1 MSHGVRVAAIRD
13 LDNVGGVFK
22 RFVGFRDFV
31 FRGNV
36 VDLAVA
42 VVAGAAFTKIV
53 DALAKGVLTP
63 LIASIFGD
71 QNYSQ
76 LNRGRFLWGDV
87 VSAVIHFVIVAAVL
101 YFMIVMPMKRIVDRH
116 QDTKAS
122 TERTCPE
129 CLSDI
134 PIGAHRCRYCTAEVP
149 ELPTRM

>member
-1 MSHGVRVAAIRD
+1 MAAERD

-42 VVAGAAFTKIV
+42 VVAGAAFTRIV

-63 LIASIFGD
+63 LIATIFGD
-71 QNYSQ
+71 QNYGE

-87 VSAVIHFVIVAAVL
+87 VSAVINFLIVAAVL
-101 YFMIVMPMKRIVDRH
+101 YFVIVMPMKRIMDRH
-116 QDTKAS
+116 SDTKAA

-149 ELPTRM
+149 ELPTPTT

>member
-1 MSHGVRVAAIRD
+1 VAAIRD

>member
-1 MSHGVRVAAIRD
+1 VPVAEICD
-13 LDNVGGVFK
+13 LDNVGSVIK

-36 VDLAVA
+36 IDLAVA
-42 VVAGAAFTKIV
+42 VIAGAAFTKIV
-53 DALAKGVLTP
+53 DALAKGILTP
-63 LIASIFGD
+63 LIASILGD

-87 VSAVIHFVIVAAVL
+87 VSAVIHFLIVAAVL
-101 YFMIVMPMKRIVDRH
+101 YFVIVIPMKRIMDL
-116 QDTKAS
+116 QKDTKEA

-134 PIGAHRCRYCTAEVP
+134 PLGAHRCRYCTAEVP
-149 ELPTRM
+149 EVPTPTS